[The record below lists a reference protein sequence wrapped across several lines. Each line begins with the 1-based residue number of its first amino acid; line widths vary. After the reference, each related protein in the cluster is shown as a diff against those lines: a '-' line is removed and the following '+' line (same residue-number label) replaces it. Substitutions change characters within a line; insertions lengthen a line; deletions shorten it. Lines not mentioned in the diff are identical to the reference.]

1 LCYWAGQQLTL
12 ALNTLPILVAE
23 LPVLKDAVVAQIEA
37 RKFPLIQLDLADAA
51 EDPLTDRM
59 RRALQS
65 HYQIAQETPFGPY
78 WRCRKN

>member
-1 LCYWAGQQLTL
+1 
-12 ALNTLPILVAE
+12 
-23 LPVLKDAVVAQIEA
+23 VAQIEA